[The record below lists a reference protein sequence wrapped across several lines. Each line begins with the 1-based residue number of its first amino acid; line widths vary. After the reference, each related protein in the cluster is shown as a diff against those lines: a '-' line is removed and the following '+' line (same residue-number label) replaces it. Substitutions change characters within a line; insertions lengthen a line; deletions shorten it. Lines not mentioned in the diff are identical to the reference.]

1 MTANDYS
8 IEKYVF
14 EYLKP
19 LEEKGIITDLR
30 VIPCRWRIMFRLN
43 EPSRE
48 NSMKVIIETEAD
60 EDHIT
65 FFKSDVSVEETFR
78 SPERRFIYQRLMAAN
93 KSINDEL
100 NRKSVNTDLYITK
113 YLKPLEEKGLI
124 KDLATCKNHSV
135 WFTMVKDIKG
145 VSITVNLIPG
155 TTVDTV
161 VFFPLPIDINGNGVV
176 TTFIPNPI
184 NDDHYTE
191 NLEKR
196 IQELEGL
203 TTQHALSDVEFDLMR
218 QLLTVFKD
226 GIDEMTIEQKRA
238 AIRTIVRKVIWDGV
252 NAHVVLF
259 GVQDDEIEYPEI
271 ASAASDN
278 TDDEDDNDELVAFS
292 DVDYEDDDTEDDRLG
307 KTNPLSASKTHWG
320 EDSK

>member
-1 MTANDYS
+1 MITFNKAYQEAISKYGKDDIRSVAHFMFQKGIESALKPIDDLKPGDKVVLRDIAEMRLIRGNTDMTANDYS
-8 IEKYVF
+8 IEKYVS

-30 VIPCRWRIMFRLN
+30 VIPCRCRIMFRLN

-48 NSMKVIIETEAD
+48 NSMKVIIETETD

-65 FFKSDVSVEETFR
+65 FFKSDVSAEETFR

-93 KSINDEL
+93 KSLNDEL
-100 NRKSVNTDLYITK
+100 NRMSVNTDLYITK

-161 VFFPLPIDINGNGVV
+161 AFFPLPIDINGNGVV
-176 TTFIPNPI
+176 TTFITNPI
-184 NDDHYTE
+184 NNDHYTE

-196 IQELEGL
+196 IQESMSEL
-203 TTQHALSDVEFDLMR
+203 
-218 QLLTVFKD
+218 
-226 GIDEMTIEQKRA
+226 
-238 AIRTIVRKVIWDGV
+238 KVIFD
-252 NAHVVLF
+252 
-259 GVQDDEIEYPEI
+259 
-271 ASAASDN
+271 
-278 TDDEDDNDELVAFS
+278 
-292 DVDYEDDDTEDDRLG
+292 
-307 KTNPLSASKTHWG
+307 NPLP
-320 EDSK
+320 E

>member
-8 IEKYVF
+8 IEKYVP

-30 VIPCRWRIMFRLN
+30 VIPCRCRIMFRLN

-65 FFKSDVSVEETFR
+65 FFKSDVSVKETFR
-78 SPERRFIYQRLMAAN
+78 SPERSFIYQRLMAAN
-93 KSINDEL
+93 KYLNDEL

-124 KDLATCKNHSV
+124 KNLATCKNHSV

-161 VFFPLPIDINGNGVV
+161 AFFPLPLDIGRYGVE

-196 IQELEGL
+196 IQESMNKLKEI
-203 TTQHALSDVEFDLMR
+203 FD
-218 QLLTVFKD
+218 
-226 GIDEMTIEQKRA
+226 
-238 AIRTIVRKVIWDGV
+238 
-252 NAHVVLF
+252 
-259 GVQDDEIEYPEI
+259 
-271 ASAASDN
+271 
-278 TDDEDDNDELVAFS
+278 
-292 DVDYEDDDTEDDRLG
+292 
-307 KTNPLSASKTHWG
+307 NPLP
-320 EDSK
+320 E

>member
-8 IEKYVF
+8 IEKYVS

-30 VIPCRWRIMFRLN
+30 VIPCRCRIMFRLN

-65 FFKSDVSVEETFR
+65 FFKSDVSAEETFR

-93 KSINDEL
+93 KSLNDEL

-124 KDLATCKNHSV
+124 KNLATCKNHSV

-161 VFFPLPIDINGNGVV
+161 AFFPLPLEIGRYGVE

-184 NDDHYTE
+184 NDDHYME

-196 IQELEGL
+196 IQESMNTLKEI
-203 TTQHALSDVEFDLMR
+203 FD
-218 QLLTVFKD
+218 
-226 GIDEMTIEQKRA
+226 
-238 AIRTIVRKVIWDGV
+238 
-252 NAHVVLF
+252 
-259 GVQDDEIEYPEI
+259 
-271 ASAASDN
+271 
-278 TDDEDDNDELVAFS
+278 
-292 DVDYEDDDTEDDRLG
+292 
-307 KTNPLSASKTHWG
+307 NPLP
-320 EDSK
+320 E

>member
-8 IEKYVF
+8 IEKYVS

-30 VIPCRWRIMFRLN
+30 VIPCRCRIMFRLN

-60 EDHIT
+60 EDRIIY
-65 FFKSDVSVEETFR
+65 FKSDVSVEETFR

-93 KSINDEL
+93 KSLNDEL

-161 VFFPLPIDINGNGVV
+161 AFFPLPIDINGNGVV

-196 IQELEGL
+196 IQESMSEL
-203 TTQHALSDVEFDLMR
+203 
-218 QLLTVFKD
+218 
-226 GIDEMTIEQKRA
+226 
-238 AIRTIVRKVIWDGV
+238 KVIFD
-252 NAHVVLF
+252 
-259 GVQDDEIEYPEI
+259 
-271 ASAASDN
+271 
-278 TDDEDDNDELVAFS
+278 
-292 DVDYEDDDTEDDRLG
+292 
-307 KTNPLSASKTHWG
+307 NPLP
-320 EDSK
+320 E

>member
-8 IEKYVF
+8 IEKYVS

-30 VIPCRWRIMFRLN
+30 VIPCRCRIMFRLN

-124 KDLATCKNHSV
+124 QNIHADNDSHVSFDMTKKVKGMTASARITPGEDCDSVFLHIVPIGCWSTYKIFTWTKNEFYIDDLRVCL
-135 WFTMVKDIKG
+135 
-145 VSITVNLIPG
+145 VNLM
-155 TTVDTV
+155 D
-161 VFFPLPIDINGNGVV
+161 
-176 TTFIPNPI
+176 
-184 NDDHYTE
+184 
-191 NLEKR
+191 NL
-196 IQELEGL
+196 
-203 TTQHALSDVEFDLMR
+203 
-218 QLLTVFKD
+218 
-226 GIDEMTIEQKRA
+226 
-238 AIRTIVRKVIWDGV
+238 
-252 NAHVVLF
+252 
-259 GVQDDEIEYPEI
+259 
-271 ASAASDN
+271 
-278 TDDEDDNDELVAFS
+278 DEL
-292 DVDYEDDDTEDDRLG
+292 L
-307 KTNPLSASKTHWG
+307 
-320 EDSK
+320 